1 MDFGEVLYTNQT
13 VVKYRRLEKNAT
25 AEGQNAL
32 QIFLWRMEKLLTQN
46 GMKDIKVQQLE
57 YKKMFYSK
65 LSDKNKRILD
75 IFVQEKY
82 SFFKALRKVFYPHR
96 LRRKLID
103 DVMVRILFLFGV
115 L

>member
-46 GMKDIKVQQLE
+46 GMKDIKDFL
-57 YKKMFYSK
+57 
-65 LSDKNKRILD
+65 
-75 IFVQEKY
+75 
-82 SFFKALRKVFYPHR
+82 KAQTKHYEAANL
-96 LRRKLID
+96 
-103 DVMVRILFLFGV
+103 
-115 L
+115 